1 MLPPAEACYEQAQA
15 SNMDSVLEL
24 QRQTHEEIER
34 YERALATVLSKP
46 ATSQQTKLS
55 NEHHASEILD
65 RITSRAKT
73 LSGLYKDEEGRKRET
88 DALSGSKAD
97 DMTEFYARLGRIKEH
112 HLKYPDQTVG
122 GFELELA
129 ALVDAD
135 PEDYDEENEEEDRMS
150 LDVLSSNTY
159 LMPIS
164 LAVSLLFSGEESYG
178 RYFDLYLHHTAYCNL
193 KNINKRPSY
202 LQYLDILSTSEHGLI
217 HQELPTETR
226 TSKDYEL

>member
-1 MLPPAEACYEQAQA
+1 
-15 SNMDSVLEL
+15 MDSVLEL

-73 LSGLYKDEEGRKRET
+73 LTGLYKDEEGRKRET
-88 DALSGSKAD
+88 ESLSGSKAD

-135 PEDYDEENEEEDRMS
+135 PEDYDDENEEEDR
-150 LDVLSSNTY
+150 VLFVSNTRFY
-159 LMPIS
+159 DLICVS
-164 LAVSLLFSGEESYG
+164 LSPAVSLLFSGEEAYG

-202 LQYLDILSTSEHGLI
+202 LQYLDLLAMSEHGLI
-217 HQELPTETR
+217 HQELPTETCTAR
-226 TSKDYEL
+226 EYEQ

>member
-1 MLPPAEACYEQAQA
+1 MRSLQLRSAGSSRELTPIPRASHGHARFSAFTLHTSAAEVRSLHRTNPRHNDQG
-15 SNMDSVLEL
+15 MDSVLEL

-73 LSGLYKDEEGRKRET
+73 LTGLYKDEEGRKRET
-88 DALSGSKAD
+88 ESLSGSKAD

-135 PEDYDEENEEEDRMS
+135 PEDYDDENEEEDR
-150 LDVLSSNTY
+150 VLFI
-159 LMPIS
+159 P
-164 LAVSLLFSGEESYG
+164 
-178 RYFDLYLHHTAYCNL
+178 HT
-193 KNINKRPSY
+193 RF
-202 LQYLDILSTSEHGLI
+202 
-217 HQELPTETR
+217 
-226 TSKDYEL
+226 